1 MNNIEDLEISM
12 QQFENII
19 IGAGF
24 AGLGAAYALSNG
36 KKNYVIL
43 ESRDTF
49 GGLCSNFEID
59 GFRFDRFVH
68 LSFSNNEAV
77 NEIFRLGSPKV
88 LRHTP
93 NPSNIYKGKWIKHP
107 AQNNLY
113 MLEDWEKKAIIEDFL
128 HRPAIEESMKPA
140 NYEEW
145 LRWQYGNY
153 FAEHFPMVYTMKYWM
168 REAKELRTE
177 WVGNRLYQPSV
188 QEVISG
194 SKSEDNVQRYY
205 AKEMRYPEIGGYS
218 SFVSSLAKQSDIRYN
233 TEVKVIDAKNK
244 TLKDQNGNEYKYTRL
259 ISSMPLPEIV
269 NALNDVPEVVKDA
282 AAKLACTHGYH
293 ISIALNTKRIPP
305 YLWWYIYDE
314 DCLAARVHSPSMK
327 SPDNAPEGC
336 SSLQM
341 EVYCDEKEYTE
352 DELKARTVGYLIG
365 LGIIHEEDILFVHI
379 GYEKYANVIF
389 TEPIYGSRKT
399 VRDYLSSVGIE
410 TIGRFGEWDYLWSDQ
425 SLMSGM
431 RIG

>member
-1 MNNIEDLEISM
+1 
-12 QQFENII
+12 
-19 IGAGF
+19 
-24 AGLGAAYALSNG
+24 
-36 KKNYVIL
+36 
-43 ESRDTF
+43 
-49 GGLCSNFEID
+49 
-59 GFRFDRFVH
+59 
-68 LSFSNNEAV
+68 
-77 NEIFRLGSPKV
+77 
-88 LRHTP
+88 
-93 NPSNIYKGKWIKHP
+93 
-107 AQNNLY
+107 
-113 MLEDWEKKAIIEDFL
+113 
-128 HRPAIEESMKPA
+128 
-140 NYEEW
+140 
-145 LRWQYGNY
+145 
-153 FAEHFPMVYTMKYWM
+153 
-168 REAKELRTE
+168 
-177 WVGNRLYQPSV
+177 
-188 QEVISG
+188 
-194 SKSEDNVQRYY
+194 
-205 AKEMRYPEIGGYS
+205 
-218 SFVSSLAKQSDIRYN
+218 
-233 TEVKVIDAKNK
+233 
-244 TLKDQNGNEYKYTRL
+244 
-259 ISSMPLPEIV
+259 MPLPEIV